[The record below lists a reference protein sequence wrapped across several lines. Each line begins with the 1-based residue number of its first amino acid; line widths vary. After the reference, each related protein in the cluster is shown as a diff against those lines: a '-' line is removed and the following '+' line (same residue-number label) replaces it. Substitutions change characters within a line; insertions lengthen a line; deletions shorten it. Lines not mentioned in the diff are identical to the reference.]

1 MWHLVQEVK
10 QHLRGKGPWPY
21 ALSALYYTPEVT
33 AAVATLQIADNSLDA
48 ISQLAA

>member
-21 ALSALYYTPEVT
+21 ALSALYYTPEMR
-33 AAVATLQIADNSLDA
+33 AAVVALPTADISLEA
-48 ISQLAA
+48 SSQLAA